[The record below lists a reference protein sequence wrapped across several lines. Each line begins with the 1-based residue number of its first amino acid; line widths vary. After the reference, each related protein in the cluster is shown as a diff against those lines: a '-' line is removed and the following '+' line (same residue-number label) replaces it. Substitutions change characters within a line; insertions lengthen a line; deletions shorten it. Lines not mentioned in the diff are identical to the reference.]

1 MTRTRY
7 TINNRGREWYV
18 EDADVAQYWKQKGAQ
33 VKAETMSGP
42 DVTGI
47 PMNRLSD
54 KQLDGLEAIAE
65 VCEWEQVSHMI
76 TDRKQTR
83 VEQ

>member
-18 EDADVAQYWKQKGAQ
+18 EDADVAQYWKQKGAE
-33 VKAETMSGP
+33 VKAQTMSGP

-47 PMNRLSD
+47 PMQRLTET
-54 KQLDGLEAIAE
+54 QLNDIEELAEAMDWDE
-65 VCEWEQVSHMI
+65 VGYMVTDEQ
-76 TDRKQTR
+76 QQR
-83 VEQ
+83 VEA